1 MEKKALH
8 ILEFDKILNKLAEYT
23 GNDAVKQR
31 ILNLM
36 PATALDEAKAMQQQ
50 TSEAVALILRYG
62 EPQNMTVPHV
72 VSSLRRCAMGAVL
85 SPKELLDVARVLNIA
100 RGVKRYLGSADTE
113 EFPVLG
119 ALEQSLTAVK
129 PLEEQLYMCILSEE
143 EIADGASG
151 ELSSIRRKMRNMQ
164 GKIKDML
171 DAMIRSSRY
180 QKYLQDPIVTMRGD
194 RYVIPVRAEYRAE
207 VPGVVHDTSSS
218 GATLFVEP
226 MSVVNANNEIR
237 DLRAKEQAEIERILA
252 ALSAEVSEYQSEV
265 EADYEALCE
274 LDFIFC
280 KGKLSVSMGASEP
293 VLNDKGHVYLK
304 KARHPLIARRSVVAN
319 DIYLGGDFD
328 TLVITGPNTGGKTV
342 TLKTLGLFCLMAAAG
357 LHIPANDNSSVAVF
371 DSIWADIGDE
381 QSIEQSLS
389 TFSSHMKNIVNI
401 VNKAGKNS
409 LVLFD
414 ELGAGTDP
422 VEGAALAVSVLEFL
436 RLAGANTAATT
447 HYSELKLYALST
459 PGVCN
464 ASCEFDVK
472 TLQPTYKLLIGVPGK
487 SNAFAISQRLGLDE
501 RIIERARSLMSEDNV
516 RFEDLITDLHE
527 SKRVA
532 EDEAQKAQR
541 LRREADELKEKIE
554 EQKQTLEQRRQK
566 LLDEARREAKRI
578 ILDAKDESAKVIKEL
593 NELKKSVQS
602 ENFGKTIEEA
612 RAKLRAKESGID
624 ESFSGTIKPK
634 TQQNAPKAVKK
645 GDKVEIVSLGQIG
658 EVIKPQDADGN
669 VSVQAG
675 LLKINVKLADL
686 RLVTK
691 LPKETQTKERKRK
704 EQQPSF
710 VGYVSRKAGVK
721 TEVDLRGM
729 TLEEAL
735 LDADRFLDDAY
746 MAGLNQVSI
755 IHGKG
760 TGVLRAGISDLL
772 KRHRLVKS
780 FRLGRYGEGETGVTI
795 VELK

>member
-8 ILEFDKILNKLAEYT
+8 ILEFDKILNKMAEYT
-23 GNDAVKQR
+23 GNEAVKQR
-31 ILNLM
+31 ILDLM
-36 PATALDEAKAMQQQ
+36 PASSLGEAEAMQQQ
-50 TSEAVALILRYG
+50 TSEAVKLILRYG

-72 VSSLRRCAMGAVL
+72 VPSLRRCAMGAVL
-85 SPKELLDVARVLNIA
+85 SPKELLDIARVLNIA
-100 RGVKRYLGSADTE
+100 RGVKRYLGSADAE
-113 EFPVLG
+113 EFPVLSG
-119 ALEQSLTAVK
+119 MEQSLTAVK

-252 ALSAEVSEYQSEV
+252 ALSAEVSEYQGEI
-265 EADYEALCE
+265 EADYAALCE

-280 KGKLSVSMGASEP
+280 KGKLSVDMGASEP
-293 VLNDKGHVYLK
+293 ALNDKGYVYLK

-464 ASCEFDVK
+464 ASCEFDVG

-532 EDEAQKAQR
+532 EDEARKAQR

-612 RAKLRAKESGID
+612 RSKLRAKESGID

-634 TQQNAPKAVKK
+634 TQQNAPKAVKR

-675 LLKINVKLADL
+675 LLKINVKLSDL

-691 LPKETQTKERKRK
+691 LPKEAQTKERKRM
-704 EQQPSF
+704 EQQSSF

-780 FRLGRYGEGETGVTI
+780 YRLGRYGEGETGVTI

>member
-8 ILEFDKILNKLAEYT
+8 ILEFDKILNKMAEYT

-31 ILNLM
+31 ILDLM
-36 PATALDEAKAMQQQ
+36 PASSLGEAEAMQQQ
-50 TSEAVALILRYG
+50 TSEAVKLILRYG

-72 VSSLRRCAMGAVL
+72 VPSLRRCVMGAVL
-85 SPKELLDVARVLNIA
+85 SPKELLDIARVLNIA
-100 RGVKRYLGSADTE
+100 RGVKRYLGSADAE
-113 EFPVLG
+113 EFPVLSG
-119 ALEQSLTAVK
+119 MEQSLTAVK

-252 ALSAEVSEYQSEV
+252 ALSAEVSEYQGEI
-265 EADYEALCE
+265 EADYAALCE

-280 KGKLSVSMGASEP
+280 KGKLSADMGASEP
-293 VLNDKGHVYLK
+293 VLNDKGYVYLK

-464 ASCEFDVK
+464 ASCEFDVG

-541 LRREADELKEKIE
+541 LRQEADALKEKIE

-612 RAKLRAKESGID
+612 RSKLRAKESGID

-675 LLKINVKLADL
+675 LLKINVKLSDL

-691 LPKETQTKERKRK
+691 LPKEAQTKERKRK
-704 EQQPSF
+704 EQQSSF

-780 FRLGRYGEGETGVTI
+780 YRLGRYGEGETGVTI

>member
-8 ILEFDKILNKLAEYT
+8 VLEFDKILNKMAEYT
-23 GNDAVKQR
+23 GNEVVQKR
-31 ILNLM
+31 IMDLM
-36 PATALDEAKAMQQQ
+36 PAETLREAQEAQQQ
-50 TSEAVALILRYG
+50 TSEAVKLILRYG
-62 EPQNMTVPHV
+62 EPQNLTAPQVL
-72 VSSLRRCAMGAVL
+72 SSLKRCAMGSVL
-85 SPKELLDVARVLNIA
+85 SPRELLDIARVLNIA
-100 RGVKRYLGSADTE
+100 RGVKRYLGNADGE

-119 ALEQSLTAVK
+119 GMEQSLTAVK
-129 PLEEQLYMCILSEE
+129 PLEEQLYQCILSEE

-151 ELSSIRRKMRNMQ
+151 ELASIRRKMRNMQ
-164 GKIKDML
+164 GKIKDLL
-171 DAMIRSSRY
+171 DGMIRSNKY

-194 RYVIPVRAEYRAE
+194 RYVIPVRSEYRAE

-237 DLRAKEQAEIERILA
+237 DLRAKEEAEIERILA
-252 ALSAEVSEYQSEV
+252 ALSAEVSEYNE
-265 EADYEALCE
+265 EIETDYRVICE

-293 VLNDKGHVYLK
+293 TLNAEGRIYLK
-304 KARHPLIARRSVVAN
+304 KARHPLIAQRNVVAN
-319 DIYLGGDFD
+319 DVYLGGEFD

-342 TLKTLGLFCLMAAAG
+342 TLKTIGLFCLMAAAG
-357 LHIPANDNSSVAVF
+357 LHVPANDNSSVAVF
-371 DSIWADIGDE
+371 SSIWADIGDE

-401 VNKAGKNS
+401 VNKADQNS

-422 VEGAALAVSVLEFL
+422 VEGAALAVSILEYL
-436 RLAGANTAATT
+436 RLVGATTAATT
-447 HYSELKLYALST
+447 HYSELKLFALST

-472 TLQPTYKLLIGVPGK
+472 TLRPTYKLLIGVPGK

-501 RIIERARSLMSEDNV
+501 RIIERAKSLMSEDNV
-516 RFEDLITDLHE
+516 RFEDLITGLHE

-532 EDEAQKAQR
+532 DDEAQKAAR

-554 EQKQTLEQRRQK
+554 EQKQTLEQKRQK
-566 LLDEARREAKRI
+566 MLDEARREAKRI

-593 NELKKSVQS
+593 NELKKGVQS
-602 ENFGKTIEEA
+602 ENFGKSIEEA

-624 ESFSGTIKPK
+624 ESFSGVLKPK
-634 TQQNAPKAVKK
+634 TQQKAPKSVKV
-645 GDKVEIVSLGQIG
+645 GDKVELVSLGQIG
-658 EVIKPQDADGN
+658 DVIKPPDADGN
-669 VSVQAG
+669 VSVQVG
-675 LLKINVKLADL
+675 MLKINAKLADL

-691 LPKETQTKERKRK
+691 MPKEPKKKKES
-704 EQQPSF
+704 SF
-710 VGYVSRKAGVK
+710 IGYVSRRTDAK
-721 TEVDLRGM
+721 TEIDLRGM
-729 TLEEAL
+729 TLEEAM

-746 MAGLNQVSI
+746 MAGLTQVSI

-760 TGVLRAGISDLL
+760 TGVLRAGISDML

-780 FRLGRYGEGETGVTI
+780 YRLGRYGEGENGVTI

>member
-1 MEKKALH
+1 MEKKVLH
-8 ILEFDKILNKLAEYT
+8 ILEFDKILNKMAEYT

-31 ILNLM
+31 ILDLM
-36 PATALDEAKAMQQQ
+36 PASSLGEATAMQQQ
-50 TSEAVALILRYG
+50 TSEAVKLILRYG

-72 VSSLRRCAMGAVL
+72 VPSLRRCAMGAVL
-85 SPKELLDVARVLNIA
+85 SPKELLDIARVLNIA
-100 RGVKRYLGSADTE
+100 RGVKRYLGSADAE
-113 EFPVLG
+113 EFPVLSG
-119 ALEQSLTAVK
+119 MEQSLTAVK

-252 ALSAEVSEYQSEV
+252 ALSAEVSEYQGEI
-265 EADYEALCE
+265 EADYAALCE

-280 KGKLSVSMGASEP
+280 KGKLSADMGASEP
-293 VLNDKGHVYLK
+293 VLNDKGYVYLK

-464 ASCEFDVK
+464 ASCEFDVG

-532 EDEAQKAQR
+532 EDEARKAQR

-612 RAKLRAKESGID
+612 RSKLRAKESGID

-675 LLKINVKLADL
+675 LLKINVKLSDL

-691 LPKETQTKERKRK
+691 LPKEAQTKEHKRK
-704 EQQPSF
+704 EQQSSF

-780 FRLGRYGEGETGVTI
+780 YRLGRYGEGETGVTI

>member
-8 ILEFDKILNKLAEYT
+8 ILEFDKILNKMAEYT

-31 ILNLM
+31 ILDLM
-36 PATALDEAKAMQQQ
+36 PATDLGEAEAMQQQ
-50 TSEAVALILRYG
+50 TSEAVKLILRYG

-72 VSSLRRCAMGAVL
+72 VPSLRRCAMGAVL
-85 SPKELLDVARVLNIA
+85 SPKELLDIARVLSIA
-100 RGVKRYLGSADTE
+100 RAVKRYLGSADAE

-129 PLEEQLYMCILSEE
+129 QLEEQLYMCILSEE

-151 ELSSIRRKMRNMQ
+151 ELASIRRKMRNMQ

-252 ALSAEVSEYQSEV
+252 ALSAEVSEYQGEI
-265 EADYEALCE
+265 EADYETLCE

-280 KGKLSVSMGASEP
+280 KGKLSADMGASEP
-293 VLNDKGHVYLK
+293 VLNDKGRIYLK

-532 EDEAQKAQR
+532 EDEAKKAQR
-541 LRREADELKEKIE
+541 LRQEADALKEKIE

-593 NELKKSVQS
+593 NELKKNVQN
-602 ENFGKTIEEA
+602 ENVGKTIEEA

-624 ESFSGTIKPK
+624 ESFSGVIRPK
-634 TQQNAPKAVKK
+634 AQQNAPKSVKV
-645 GDKVEIVSLGQIG
+645 GDVVEIVSLGQSG
-658 EVIKPQDADGN
+658 EVLKPQDADGN
-669 VSVQAG
+669 VLVQAG
-675 LLKINVKLADL
+675 AMKIKVKLADL
-686 RLVTK
+686 RLV
-691 LPKETQTKERKRK
+691 PKAKK
-704 EQQPSF
+704 EQSQKGKKKDARSF
-710 VGYVSRKAGVK
+710 VGYVSKKADVK
-721 TEVDLRGM
+721 TEIDLRGM

-760 TGVLRAGISDLL
+760 TGVLRAGIADMLR
-772 KRHRLVKS
+772 RHRLVKS

>member
-8 ILEFDKILNKLAEYT
+8 ILEFDKILNKMAEYT

-31 ILNLM
+31 ILDLM
-36 PATALDEAKAMQQQ
+36 PATDLGEAEAMQQQ
-50 TSEAVALILRYG
+50 TSEAVKLILRYG

-72 VSSLRRCAMGAVL
+72 VPSLRRCAMGAVL
-85 SPKELLDVARVLNIA
+85 SPKELLDIARVLSIA
-100 RGVKRYLGSADTE
+100 RGVKRYLGSADAE

-119 ALEQSLTAVK
+119 ALKQSLTAVK
-129 PLEEQLYMCILSEE
+129 QLEEQLYMCILSEE

-151 ELSSIRRKMRNMQ
+151 ELASIRRKMRNMQ

-252 ALSAEVSEYQSEV
+252 ALSAEVSEYQGEI
-265 EADYEALCE
+265 EADYETLCE

-280 KGKLSVSMGASEP
+280 KGKLSADMGASEP
-293 VLNDKGHVYLK
+293 VLNDKGRIYLK

-532 EDEAQKAQR
+532 EEEAQKAQR
-541 LRREADELKEKIE
+541 LRQEANALKEKIE

-593 NELKKSVQS
+593 NELKKNVQN
-602 ENFGKTIEEA
+602 ENVGKTIEEA

-624 ESFSGTIKPK
+624 ESFSGVIRPK
-634 TQQNAPKAVKK
+634 AQQNAPKFVKV
-645 GDKVEIVSLGQIG
+645 GDAVEIVSLGQSG
-658 EVIKPQDADGN
+658 EVLKPQDADGN
-669 VSVQAG
+669 VLVQAG
-675 LLKINVKLADL
+675 AMKIKVKLADL
-686 RLVTK
+686 RLA
-691 LPKETQTKERKRK
+691 PKAKK
-704 EQQPSF
+704 EQSQKGKKKDARSF
-710 VGYVSRKAGVK
+710 VGYVSKKADVK
-721 TEVDLRGM
+721 TEIDLRGM

-760 TGVLRAGISDLL
+760 TGVLRAGIADMLR
-772 KRHRLVKS
+772 RHRLVKS

>member
-8 ILEFDKILNKLAEYT
+8 ILEFDKILNKMAEYT
-23 GNDAVKQR
+23 GNEAVKQR
-31 ILNLM
+31 ILALM
-36 PATALDEAKAMQQQ
+36 PASSLGEAEAMQQQ
-50 TSEAVALILRYG
+50 TSEAVKLILRYG

-72 VSSLRRCAMGAVL
+72 VPSLRRCAMGAVL
-85 SPKELLDVARVLNIA
+85 SPKELLDIARVLNIA
-100 RGVKRYLGSADTE
+100 RGVKRYLGSADAE
-113 EFPVLG
+113 EFPVLSG
-119 ALEQSLTAVK
+119 MEQSLTAVK

-252 ALSAEVSEYQSEV
+252 ALSAEVSEYQGEI
-265 EADYEALCE
+265 EADYAALCE

-280 KGKLSVSMGASEP
+280 KGKLSVDMGASEP
-293 VLNDKGHVYLK
+293 ALNDKGYVYLK

-464 ASCEFDVK
+464 ASCEFDVG

-532 EDEAQKAQR
+532 EDEARKAQR

-612 RAKLRAKESGID
+612 RSKLRAKESGID

-675 LLKINVKLADL
+675 LLKINVKLSDL

-691 LPKETQTKERKRK
+691 LPKEAQTKEHKRK
-704 EQQPSF
+704 EQQSSF

-780 FRLGRYGEGETGVTI
+780 YRLGRYGEGETGVTI

>member
-8 ILEFDKILNKLAEYT
+8 ILEFDKILNKMAEYT
-23 GNDAVKQR
+23 GNEAVKQR
-31 ILNLM
+31 ILALM
-36 PATALDEAKAMQQQ
+36 PASSLGEAEAMQQQ
-50 TSEAVALILRYG
+50 TSEAVKLILRYG

-72 VSSLRRCAMGAVL
+72 VPSLRRCAMGAVL
-85 SPKELLDVARVLNIA
+85 SPKELLDIARVLNIA
-100 RGVKRYLGSADTE
+100 RGVKRYLGSADAE
-113 EFPVLG
+113 EFPVLSG
-119 ALEQSLTAVK
+119 MEQSLTAVK

-252 ALSAEVSEYQSEV
+252 ALSAEVSEYQGEI
-265 EADYEALCE
+265 EADYAALCE

-280 KGKLSVSMGASEP
+280 KGKLSVDMGASEP
-293 VLNDKGHVYLK
+293 ALNDKGYVYLK

-464 ASCEFDVK
+464 ASCEFDVG

-541 LRREADELKEKIE
+541 LRQEADALKEKIE

-612 RAKLRAKESGID
+612 RSKLRAKESGID

-675 LLKINVKLADL
+675 LLKINVKLSDL

-691 LPKETQTKERKRK
+691 LPKEARTKERKRM
-704 EQQPSF
+704 EQQSSF

-780 FRLGRYGEGETGVTI
+780 YRLGRYGEGETGVTI

>member
-8 ILEFDKILNKLAEYT
+8 ILEFDKILNKMAEYT
-23 GNDAVKQR
+23 GNDAVKKR
-31 ILNLM
+31 ILDLM
-36 PATALDEAKAMQQQ
+36 PASSLGEAATMQQQ
-50 TSEAVALILRYG
+50 TSEAVKLILRYG

-72 VSSLRRCAMGAVL
+72 VPSLRRCAMGAVL
-85 SPKELLDVARVLNIA
+85 SPKELLDIARVLNIA
-100 RGVKRYLGSADTE
+100 RGVKRYLGSADAE

-129 PLEEQLYMCILSEE
+129 QLEEQLYMCILSEE

-252 ALSAEVSEYQSEV
+252 ALSAEVSEYQGEI
-265 EADYEALCE
+265 EADYETLCE

-280 KGKLSVSMGASEP
+280 KGKLSADMGASEP
-293 VLNDKGHVYLK
+293 VLNDKGQVYLK

-541 LRREADELKEKIE
+541 LRQEADALKEKIE

-593 NELKKSVQS
+593 NELKKNVQN
-602 ENFGKTIEEA
+602 ENVGKTIEEA

-624 ESFSGTIKPK
+624 ESFSGVIRPK
-634 TQQNAPKAVKK
+634 AQQNAPKSVKV
-645 GDKVEIVSLGQIG
+645 GDAVEIVSLGQSG
-658 EVIKPQDADGN
+658 EVLKPQDADGN
-669 VSVQAG
+669 VLVQAG
-675 LLKINVKLADL
+675 AMKIKVKLADL
-686 RLVTK
+686 RLA
-691 LPKETQTKERKRK
+691 PKAKK
-704 EQQPSF
+704 EQSQKGKKKDARSF
-710 VGYVSRKAGVK
+710 VGYVSKKADVK
-721 TEVDLRGM
+721 TEIDLRGM

-760 TGVLRAGISDLL
+760 TGVLRAGIADMLR
-772 KRHRLVKS
+772 RHRLVKS